1 MKDEVFSMEDNQ
13 KRSREDEMSF
23 SDSWKRTSVELALG
37 AAVLA
42 GAADTI
48 IKGKPTSFINGGKDA
63 IKAVGGGL
71 NRYIGKKGTTGQ
83 KFLFGVGKKSARN
96 LKNEAKKL
104 EEVKLETLSKKYNA
118 TLENDK
124 LKERIYNEANRNL
137 KARGIES
144 PTQDQL
150 DIEMEQIRTKK
161 ATTNYG
167 NQKKKDGPFE
177 QAKGNFLGGTATGL
191 GLGAGVTLF
200 HSLDKKLNNNEKNKN
215 KEKSFNL
222 AGSMMKSAG
231 VREIYDGLAG
241 AAGNT
246 PKAIAT
252 GVGYTG
258 VSLGTAKFLNDKQQK
273 KEEHKDPKP
282 KNSRIIIE
290 LGQEG
295 QEDNTSHATRNTS
308 LSMLPKYKDLQ
319 KTASISNFLKNVG
332 GRGSEVTEL
341 ERRISGQTV
350 NYRDEAA
357 KTLKGQNLNDVV
369 KDRYGNLVVEGSKAM
384 PYKAGKDFFHRE
396 LLDSEANLL
405 KRKDQAKLEGVKDD
419 VATARMKGIGGLA
432 GVGAVGGALSSL
444 KKDDKKND

>member
-1 MKDEVFSMEDNQ
+1 MEDNQ
-13 KRSREDEMSF
+13 KRSKEDEMSF

-104 EEVKLETLSKKYNA
+104 EEVQLETMGKRYQNA
-118 TLENDK
+118 LENDSVK
-124 LKERIYNEANRNL
+124 SQIHKRAIAELKG
-137 KARGIES
+137 RGIEN

-150 DIEMEQIRTKK
+150 DIEMERLRTKRAN
-161 ATTNYG
+161 ATFS
-167 NQKKKDGPFE
+167 KSKKDGPFE
-177 QAKGNFLGGTATGL
+177 QMKGNFLGGTATGL

-215 KEKSFNL
+215 KETSFNL
-222 AGSMMKSAG
+222 AGSMIKSAG

-295 QEDNTSHATRNTS
+295 QEDNSSHATRNTS

-332 GRGSEVTEL
+332 GRGGEVTAL
-341 ERRISGQTV
+341 ERRINGQTV

-357 KTLKGQNLNDVV
+357 KALKGQNLSDVV
-369 KDRYGNLVVEGSKAM
+369 KDRYGNLVVEGTKEM

-405 KRKDQAKLEGVKDD
+405 KRKDQAKLEGIKDD
-419 VATARMKGIGGLA
+419 VAMARMKGIGGLA
-432 GVGAVGGALSSL
+432 GVGTVGGALSSL